1 MAQLVKPWNDG
12 GSLTATYEGSG
23 DGSAVFSSDAYE
35 GIDREQSVIFRD
47 ADKVIAIERVVRQEG
62 IRQPIGLSGGGIFRL
77 ANGGRFGVLKVGEPI
92 VPPTPM
98 ETYTRLT
105 YIECDGQQYID
116 LGYGVKEDDVIEA
129 DFILTKIANADT
141 FLFGTADANA
151 GLWFEF
157 YSKTAYVRFGAS
169 KSKSISSSAGKYSVK
184 LQKGKVTLG
193 ATETALEYEQLPN
206 NTINLF
212 AGKGSSSAAYSRG
225 HYRCSK
231 FRISDSNGL
240 VMDLVPVKRDSDGV
254 VGMLDTV
261 SGTFYVS
268 AEEPFL
274 GGGEVRITDD
284 YEILNHIAFNAD
296 KMFDAVIIE
305 STYTIESLW
314 ARDSTSSSQYMYGF
328 VTSPNTATVT
338 AYLGGTWRWGN
349 QGSSITFNDKNQ
361 HYTRQY
367 NANIY
372 YDGSTRAYS
381 KSPAF
386 TTANTLIVGGRRG
399 SDGVPTATFNGRIY
413 YFRIYDGSSVIL
425 EWQPCKRLSDGVEGF
440 WDCVSQTFIQPM

>member
-1 MAQLVKPWNDG
+1 MNINGFEINPQ
-12 GSLTATYEGSG
+12 SG
-23 DGSAVFSSDAYE
+23 NAGNNEISIGIISINE
-35 GIDREQSVIFRD
+35 GIDKSVNIKGVCG
-47 ADKVIAIERVVRQEG
+47 DKSAPLHLIHEG
-62 IRQPIGLSGGGIFRL
+62 LRQPFGLNGGGVFRIK
-77 ANGGRFGVLKVGEPI
+77 NGGRYGVLKVGEPI
-92 VPPTPM
+92 VPPTPPTPL

-105 YIECDGQQYID
+105 YIECNGQQYID
-116 LGYGVKEDDVIEA
+116 LGYVVKEDDVIEA

-157 YSKTAYVRFGAS
+157 YSRTAYVRFGS
-169 KSKSISSSAGKYSVK
+169 SESKSISSSAGKYAVK
-184 LQKGKVTLG
+184 LQKGKVTIG
-193 ATETALEYEQLPN
+193 TTETTLEYEQLPN

-225 HYRCSK
+225 HYRCTK

-240 VMDLVPVKRDSDGV
+240 VMDLVPVKRNSDGM
-254 VGMLDTV
+254 VGMLDIV

-274 GGGEVRITDD
+274 NGGEVRITDD

-296 KMFDAVIIE
+296 KSFDAGIIE

-328 VTSPNTATVT
+328 VTSPHTASVT
-338 AYLGGTWRWGN
+338 AYLSGTWRWGN
-349 QGSSITFNDKNQ
+349 QGSSMTFNDKNQ

-372 YDGSTRAYS
+372 YDGTTRAYS

-386 TTANTLIVGGRRG
+386 TTANTLVVGGRRG
-399 SDGVPTATFNGRIY
+399 SDGIPLATFTGKIY
-413 YFRIYDGSSVIL
+413 YYRIYDSSSVKL

-440 WDCVSQTFIQPM
+440 WDCVSQTFIEPMS